1 VETVEV
7 TDPHVDETDAP
18 TCSKCSEKDSE
29 IARLKTEV
37 ERLSNELCEARMQS
51 KFDVHQKQRRN
62 GEFTCMKVNNFTV

>member
-1 VETVEV
+1 VEV
-7 TDPHVDETDAP
+7 TDPHVDETDAS

-51 KFDVHQKQRRN
+51 KFDVIKN
-62 GEFTCMKVNNFTV
+62 KDEMVSSPA